1 MSEDKMIPVQSKFIQ
16 QGKLWINEQYEL
28 VENDEW
34 FIIRRKAQ

>member
-16 QGKLWINEQYEL
+16 QGQLWINEQYEM
-28 VENDEW
+28 VEDDQW